1 MAEPQAAGSA
11 DAERRKKIA
20 AGLLFVAFVVV
31 LFVQFSGGGEAEIE
45 IPPRRPVKSASSTAA
60 GDARRASRAWPEARL
75 DQVLKSNPFRPLRPV
90 EKEPEPEPEPEVAEK
105 DKPDAAAEADR
116 SALNAFANR
125 RVGAIV
131 YTKSGPAAMIGT
143 TLVREGDVIDGVRVV
158 SIQADGIVV
167 EPARR

>member
-1 MAEPQAAGSA
+1 MAEIPAGQTA

-31 LFVQFSGGGEAEIE
+31 LFVQFSGGGQAEIE
-45 IPPRRPVKSASSTAA
+45 LPPRRPRPTTMTASA
-60 GDARRASRAWPEARL
+60 DARRTLRSWPEAQL
-75 DQVLKSNPFRPLRPV
+75 DQVLKANPFRPLRPV
-90 EKEPEPEPEPEVAEK
+90 EEEPEPEAKPEVAAT
-105 DKPDAAAEADR
+105 DAPDAAIAADR
-116 SALNAFANR
+116 SALNAFSNR

-131 YTKSGPAAMIGT
+131 YTKNGPAAMIGT

-167 EPARR
+167 EPAARR